1 MATTLNSNQQTILA
15 RAVQDSA
22 GKLAWFPEHI
32 RGGARAKVLEGLR
45 ARALIEQAGT
55 DLVIAPA
62 GYAALGVE
70 PPKAE
75 APVTDT
81 PDATAAEP
89 APRRTRDN
97 SKQAQVIAMLK
108 RPEGATIAQIC
119 EVTGWQQHTVRGT
132 FAGAFK
138 KKLGLALASE
148 KAQGGQ
154 RIYRIAA

>member
-1 MATTLNSNQQTILA
+1 MTTTNLTPAQHAILA
-15 RAVQDSA
+15 YAHQHAA
-22 GKLAWFPEHI
+22 GCIAWFPDHI
-32 RGGARAKVLEGLR
+32 KGGARGKVLEGLR
-45 ARALIEQAGT
+45 ARDLIEQAGT
-55 DLVIAPA
+55 DLVISAA

-75 APVTDT
+75 APT
-81 PDATAAEP
+81 PDTTAAEP

-108 RPEGATIAQIC
+108 RPEGATIAQFC